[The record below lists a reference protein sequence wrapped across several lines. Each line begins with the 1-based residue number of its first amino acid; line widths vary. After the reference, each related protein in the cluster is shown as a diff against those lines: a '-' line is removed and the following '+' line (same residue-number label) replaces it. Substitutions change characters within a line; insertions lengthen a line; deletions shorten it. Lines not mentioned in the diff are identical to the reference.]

1 MRLSRG
7 LDALREREF
16 RLLFAGQTVS
26 LVGDGMVPVALA
38 FGVLEISDSASALG
52 LVLAARMAPL
62 VVLLLVGGV
71 AADRVSRRAV
81 MVIADL
87 VRCASQGAIAVL
99 LIAGVATV
107 AELAA
112 LSAIAG
118 AATAFFNPASTGLLP
133 MTVSPSHLQQ
143 ANALRGLA
151 QAAGFIAGPALAGVL
166 VAGAGAGWA
175 LAVDAA
181 TFAVSAA
188 FLARLRLAAHV
199 RGASAPFLRDLR
211 DGWHE
216 FRSRAWVWTIVLSAA
231 LGNMLGSGYRVLG
244 PVVAKQSLGGA
255 SAWALISTAAGVG
268 AFVGGIAVLRVH
280 PRRPL
285 VVAQLAAALWPLS
298 WLLLAGPGSVGAIAV
313 AAFAGGAGL
322 MIFNAL
328 WETSLQQQVPAAAL
342 SRVSAYDWFGSV
354 AFEPVGV
361 ALVGVVAAAVGTST
375 TLWVSAAIDL
385 LGIFAVLTVPG
396 VRQLAR
402 GAQPMGEPAIERSG

>member
-1 MRLSRG
+1 
-7 LDALREREF
+7 
-16 RLLFAGQTVS
+16 
-26 LVGDGMVPVALA
+26 
-38 FGVLEISDSASALG
+38 
-52 LVLAARMAPL
+52 
-62 VVLLLVGGV
+62 
-71 AADRVSRRAV
+71 
-81 MVIADL
+81 
-87 VRCASQGAIAVL
+87 
-99 LIAGVATV
+99 
-107 AELAA
+107 
-112 LSAIAG
+112 
-118 AATAFFNPASTGLLP
+118 
-133 MTVSPSHLQQ
+133 
-143 ANALRGLA
+143 
-151 QAAGFIAGPALAGVL
+151 
-166 VAGAGAGWA
+166 
-175 LAVDAA
+175 
-181 TFAVSAA
+181 
-188 FLARLRLAAHV
+188 
-199 RGASAPFLRDLR
+199 
-211 DGWHE
+211 
-216 FRSRAWVWTIVLSAA
+216 
-231 LGNMLGSGYRVLG
+231 
-244 PVVAKQSLGGA
+244 
-255 SAWALISTAAGVG
+255 
-268 AFVGGIAVLRVH
+268 LRVH